1 MKKIIPFLLL
11 AAPLWAAEYE
21 VQMLDMNDSKQTM
34 VFEPGFLK
42 VAPGDTV
49 KFVPTHKSHYVEAK
63 VVPEGAEKFKSE
75 LDQEFSVKLE
85 KEGVY
90 FYVCP
95 PHNLMNMVGVIQVG
109 APVNLAEVK
118 ERAAKFDK
126 RATANK
132 GRALQLVEQMGQADG
147 AGAQADAKSEALPTE
162 APAAEAKS
170 EAQAAEAKSE
180 AQAAEA
186 KSEAKTEATPA
197 AEKK

>member
-34 VFEPGFLK
+34 VFEPGFLR

-132 GRALQLVEQMGQADG
+132 SRALQLVEQVDQADG
-147 AGAQADAKSEALPTE
+147 AGAQADAKTDAKTEALPTE
-162 APAAEAKS
+162 APAAEAKG
-170 EAQAAEAKSE
+170 
-180 AQAAEA
+180 
-186 KSEAKTEATPA
+186 EAKTEATPA

>member
-132 GRALQLVEQMGQADG
+132 GRALQLVEQVGQADD
-147 AGAQADAKSEALPTE
+147 AGAQADAKTEALPTE
-162 APAAEAKS
+162 AP
-170 EAQAAEAKSE
+170 AAEAKSE

>member
-132 GRALQLVEQMGQADG
+132 GRALQLVEQVGQADD

-170 EAQAAEAKSE
+170 EAQAAEAKG
-180 AQAAEA
+180 
-186 KSEAKTEATPA
+186 EAKTEATPA